1 MESTESTVS
10 TELVQLTKNRR
21 QSMEKLKRL
30 TSERIEEITA
40 SNPGI
45 SLIFSD
51 WYGVWRCEHGYLPLS
66 FVQSWFVDSISFV
79 FESVERVADGG
90 DRYVMNVHTRYGWYL
105 ISGSSVNGLM
115 WRLQDMALLADAAVR
130 DLPEVET
137 QEDADSLFRFVD
149 ACTDAVA
156 RGVRPS
162 LVLVVT
168 DGPELRFHVDDVGS
182 SSYEPA
188 VDYAADRGWFQVR
201 YMLLSIIS
209 SWGVRDDYFV
219 C

>member
-1 MESTESTVS
+1 
-10 TELVQLTKNRR
+10 
-21 QSMEKLKRL
+21 MEKLERL

-40 SNPGI
+40 AHPDV

-51 WYGVWRCEHGYLPLS
+51 RYGVWHSGYGYLPLS

-79 FESVERVADGG
+79 FEPVECVADGG

-105 ISGSSVNGLM
+105 ISGSSVNGLI

-130 DLPEVET
+130 DFPEVET
-137 QEDADSLFRFVD
+137 QEDADSLFRFVGACID
-149 ACTDAVA
+149 AIA
-156 RGVRPS
+156 RGVCPS
-162 LVLVVT
+162 LVLVVA
-168 DGPELRFHVDDVGS
+168 DDPEYRFHVDDVGS
-182 SSYEPA
+182 SLYEPS

-201 YMLLSIIS
+201 YMLSSIIS
-209 SWGVRDDYFV
+209 SWEVRDDFLV